1 MSDEFLVGVNLP
13 WLTYGGD
20 FGANRWHPDGGV
32 ARPAQRALLR
42 STLAPLSDLGVEV
55 VRWFVLTDGRAGL
68 RDDAGGGLLG
78 LDAFVLRDLDAAVDE
93 VERAGL
99 RAIFVLLDFHWFRP
113 ARVVHGVQ
121 TGGRRSIAIDPAQ
134 RSLLLDH
141 VIRPILERCG
151 THPAIA
157 AWDVI
162 NEPEWVTRTTRFNPW
177 SSRVARS
184 NMRTFIGAIVDL
196 IHQVTVHAATV
207 GCASTRSLPLVRGL
221 ELDLYQ
227 AHWYDKLDRRAPL
240 CRPVADLGLDRP
252 LLLGE
257 FPTRGSVRSPSDIIA
272 TARANGYAGALSWSV
287 LANDMASDHAGFVR
301 SRDLARS
308 QTPLVCASA
317 GVRER

>member
-1 MSDEFLVGVNLP
+1 MSSKFLVGVNLP
-13 WLTYGGD
+13 WLNYGGD

-32 ARPAQRALLR
+32 ARQAQRALLR
-42 STLAPLSDLGVEV
+42 TTLAPLFDLGVEV
-55 VRWFVLTDGRAGL
+55 IRWFVLADGRAGL
-68 RDDAGGGLLG
+68 REEAGGGLLG

-99 RAIFVLLDFHWFRP
+99 RAIFVLVDFHWFTP
-113 ARVVHGVQ
+113 ARLIHGVQ
-121 TGGRRSIAIDPAQ
+121 TGGRRSSAIDPPQ

-141 VIRPILERCG
+141 VIQPILERYG

-162 NEPEWVTRTTRFNPW
+162 NEPEWVTRRTRFNQW

-184 NMRTFIGAIVDL
+184 EMRTFIGAIVDL
-196 IHQVTVHAATV
+196 IHHVTVHAATV
-207 GCASTRSLPLVRGL
+207 GCASTRSLPLVQDL
-221 ELDLYQ
+221 ALDLYQ
-227 AHWYDKLDRRAPL
+227 AHWYDQHDRRAPL

-287 LANDMASDHAGFVR
+287 LANDTASDHAGFVTALDADR
-301 SRDLARS
+301 LSTGSSNHIR
-308 QTPLVCASA
+308 
-317 GVRER
+317 